1 MRWEGRGGVK
11 SGQAST
17 TEAMNLRGLCFYLLL
32 IFIYHLL
39 TESEVIT
46 GKSQTEV
53 SLGQY
58 IKAEVWDFAV
68 VTGRTRLISY
78 LFYGLFIMAC
88 GQMKPLTCQR
98 KTVKNMSPQWG
109 VHLSPWYS
117 HVTLVS
123 GYPFWQL
130 SIGHNIDVH
139 YQVEHRLYMSWT
151 LYSVTSIAQSLQKNN
166 AHLAANHSM
175 CTIVAIY

>member
-1 MRWEGRGGVK
+1 
-11 SGQAST
+11 
-17 TEAMNLRGLCFYLLL
+17 MNLGGIFFYLLP

-39 TESEVIT
+39 TESEVMT

-88 GQMKPLTCQR
+88 GQIKPITCQR
-98 KTVKNMSPQWG
+98 KTLKNMSTQCG
-109 VHLSPWYS
+109 VHG
-117 HVTLVS
+117 VS

-139 YQVEHRLYMSWT
+139 YQVKHRLYMPWT
-151 LYSVTSIAQSLQKNN
+151 LYSVASIAQSLQENN
-166 AHLAANHSM
+166 AHLAVNHSM

>member
-1 MRWEGRGGVK
+1 
-11 SGQAST
+11 
-17 TEAMNLRGLCFYLLL
+17 MNLRGLCFYLLL